1 MTGGSVPAET
11 TPSGWHQRMYRSFT
25 QVLRTMAAGT
35 NGARI
40 LDLDGL
46 VAAVTPSSPDRS
58 VFNSVLHER
67 PEALAAALDELAAA
81 YEEAGVRA
89 WTVWVPE
96 EDRASAEL
104 LESAGHK
111 LDANPTAM
119 VLELTDLP
127 EPDPRDLD
135 WDSAAPIEEVWRIND
150 LAYGD
155 VPGTFER
162 GIGTP
167 PEGSYR
173 FYVARLD
180 GKPSCIVGTMDVEGD
195 SGMYWVATLPEAR
208 GRRLTTRLMQVALAE
223 GRERGCDISTLQAT
237 TLGRPIYERLGYRDI
252 GALQM
257 WERRC

>member
-1 MTGGSVPAET
+1 
-11 TPSGWHQRMYRSFT
+11 MYRSFT

-40 LDLDGL
+40 LDPDGV

-67 PEALAAALDELAAA
+67 LEALAAALDELAAA

-111 LDANPTAM
+111 LDAKPTAM
-119 VLELTDLP
+119 VLEMTDLP
-127 EPDPRDLD
+127 EPDPGELD
-135 WDSAAPIEEVWRIND
+135 WDSEAPIEEVWRIND

-155 VPGTFER
+155 EPGTFER
-162 GIGTP
+162 GIGRP
-167 PEGSYR
+167 PASSYR

-195 SGMYWVATLPEAR
+195 CGMYWVATLPEAR
-208 GRRLTTRLMQVALAE
+208 GRGLTTRLMQVALAE

-237 TLGRPIYERLGYRDI
+237 KLGQPIYERLGYRDI
-252 GALQM
+252 GTLQM
-257 WERRC
+257 WEHRRG